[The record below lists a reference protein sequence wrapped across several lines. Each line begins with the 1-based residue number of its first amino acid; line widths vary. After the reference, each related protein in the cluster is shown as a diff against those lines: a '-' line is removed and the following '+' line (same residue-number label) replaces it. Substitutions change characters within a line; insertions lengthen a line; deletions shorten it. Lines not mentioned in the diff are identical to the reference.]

1 MEIGEPYKNTM
12 SSNSTN
18 KHFAEPTLW
27 STYHDIK
34 AVLEAPAIEKR
45 QVQVLVDDSNRIVD
59 MTLIK
64 PNLYIGDELVSFL
77 CYKYIYVMRIHL
89 EYKQYIHC

>member
-1 MEIGEPYKNTM
+1 MT
-12 SSNSTN
+12 SNYTN
-18 KHFAEPTLW
+18 NQEPTLW

-59 MTLIK
+59 MTLIQ
-64 PNLYIGDELVSFL
+64 PNLYIGAELVFL
-77 CYKYIYVMRIHL
+77 PSAMYQNTLTIVSVVFVTQLQFR
-89 EYKQYIHC
+89 

>member
-1 MEIGEPYKNTM
+1 M
-12 SSNSTN
+12 SNYTN
-18 KHFAEPTLW
+18 NQEPTLW

-59 MTLIK
+59 MTLIQ
-64 PNLYIGDELVSFL
+64 PNLYIGAELVFLL
-77 CYKYIYVMRIHL
+77 CYTQIHL
-89 EYKQYIHC
+89 QLYPWCSWHNYSSASFFFRDIK

>member
-1 MEIGEPYKNTM
+1 M
-12 SSNSTN
+12 SQSNPTN
-18 KHFAEPTLW
+18 HHFAEPTLW

-64 PNLYIGDELVSFL
+64 PNLYIGDELVSYFL
-77 CYKYIYVMRIHL
+77 TYNTNTI
-89 EYKQYIHC
+89 

>member
-1 MEIGEPYKNTM
+1 MT
-12 SSNSTN
+12 SSNYTN
-18 KHFAEPTLW
+18 NQEPTLW

-59 MTLIK
+59 MTLIQ
-64 PNLYIGDELVSFL
+64 PNLYIGDELVFYCIPLLEVNCS
-77 CYKYIYVMRIHL
+77 YIRDTT
-89 EYKQYIHC
+89 Q

>member
-1 MEIGEPYKNTM
+1 M
-12 SSNSTN
+12 SNYTN
-18 KHFAEPTLW
+18 NQEPTLW

-59 MTLIK
+59 MTLIQ
-64 PNLYIGDELVSFL
+64 PNLYIGAELVFLL
-77 CYKYIYVMRIHL
+77 CYSIPKYTYNCIRGVRDTTTVPLASSFVI
-89 EYKQYIHC
+89 